1 MLRLDVIEAKN
12 WKKYATP
19 PPTTTTKQDELT
31 RRASP
36 PAILSLAAPPRP
48 RYYLL
53 GQNTRSL
60 MRGQRV
66 QFKVGPPAEGGLTG
80 KGEG

>member
-19 PPTTTTKQDELT
+19 PPTTTTTTKQDELT

-36 PAILSLAAPPRP
+36 PAILSSRTKHTQLEER
-48 RYYLL
+48 R
-53 GQNTRSL
+53 TRAVQGWATG
-60 MRGQRV
+60 RGRSY
-66 QFKVGPPAEGGLTG
+66 G
-80 KGEG
+80 KR